1 MNVILSLALIGIC
14 ALSLLFGQAPISAAE
29 VWSAIVGESS
39 SVTSTIVGDL
49 RIPRMLIGVLV
60 GASLG
65 LAGAAMQGLLRNP
78 LAEPGVVGV
87 SGCAG
92 LGAVLVFYSG
102 LASVVPLAL
111 PLAGMLGALVAVAV
125 LYVIT
130 AKGITTQTLILAG
143 VAINAFAGALTS
155 LVLNLSE
162 NPFAAYEV
170 VFWLMGSLADRSI
183 DHVYIALP
191 SMVVGWILLL
201 LAGRDLNA
209 LTLGEETAI
218 SLGTNLNRL
227 RIKVILGTALAVGAA
242 VAVSG
247 MIGFVGL
254 VVPHILRPFVGH
266 EPGKLLLSSALGGAI
281 MVLLADIVVRTVP
294 TGIELKLGVVTALVG
309 APFFFLLLN
318 RMRKAWV

>member
-1 MNVILSLALIGIC
+1 
-14 ALSLLFGQAPISAAE
+14 
-29 VWSAIVGESS
+29 
-39 SVTSTIVGDL
+39 
-49 RIPRMLIGVLV
+49 
-60 GASLG
+60 
-65 LAGAAMQGLLRNP
+65 
-78 LAEPGVVGV
+78 
-87 SGCAG
+87 
-92 LGAVLVFYSG
+92 
-102 LASVVPLAL
+102 
-111 PLAGMLGALVAVAV
+111 
-125 LYVIT
+125 
-130 AKGITTQTLILAG
+130 
-143 VAINAFAGALTS
+143 
-155 LVLNLSE
+155 
-162 NPFAAYEV
+162 
-170 VFWLMGSLADRSI
+170 MGSLADRSI

-191 SMVVGWILLL
+191 SMVFGWALLL

-218 SLGTNLNRL
+218 SLGTNLKLL

-266 EPGKLLLSSALGGAI
+266 EPGRLLLSSALGGAI